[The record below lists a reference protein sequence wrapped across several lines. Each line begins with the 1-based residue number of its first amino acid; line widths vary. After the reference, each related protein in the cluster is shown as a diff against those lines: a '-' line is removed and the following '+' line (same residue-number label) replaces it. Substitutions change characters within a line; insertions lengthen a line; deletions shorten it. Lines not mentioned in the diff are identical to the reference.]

1 MPNQAYDRRARQPS
15 NEMGCRGG
23 ELGER
28 ALASSVMECGNSLA
42 LISIGKRHDGG
53 TQGAGRQAGS

>member
-1 MPNQAYDRRARQPS
+1 MTDAPGSPAMRWD
-15 NEMGCRGG
+15 EGG
-23 ELGER
+23 AGRWER

-53 TQGAGRQAGS
+53 TQGSGRQAGRQLK